1 MPRRFHPFTTL
12 AVGLLPVAAACHG
25 GHPQV
30 AAVLLALAYGG
41 ALLEF
46 KTHTGHF
53 QFAALVVI
61 GTALGGVLDL
71 AAGSFPLLTGALA
84 VAAVATVLRQMYMP
98 RFTYVNHLW
107 MEPALLGIAAVAY
120 PYTLS
125 TAEPA
130 WTTVVLPL
138 LPLGAACGLSFG
150 YIQDGM
156 RMKRMAAKGYRI
168 RIGFPA
174 PDFELPDQ
182 SGVPSRLSDHR
193 GKNPVL
199 LIFVRGDWCPG
210 CHMML
215 RTYERSRERFL
226 EKGVHVIGIGPDSV
240 DVNQDMVQRIGV
252 GYQLL
257 SDAQQ
262 RVSQRYGVVYD
273 NPIIELAVDYAQG
286 IPLPA
291 SFLVDIDGVVR
302 YVSRPDR
309 VGEFLD
315 PTLIFG
321 VLDRLPQRPVT
332 EGRAA

>member
-1 MPRRFHPFTTL
+1 MPRRLHPFTTL
-12 AVGLLPVAAACHG
+12 AAGLLPVAAACQSAY
-25 GHPQV
+25 PQV
-30 AAVLLALAYGG
+30 AAVLSALAYGG

-46 KTHTGHF
+46 KTHTSRA
-53 QFAALVVI
+53 QFVALMVI
-61 GTALGGVLDL
+61 GPALGGLLDL
-71 AAGSFPLLTGALA
+71 SAGSFPLLTVALA
-84 VAAVATVLRQMYMP
+84 MAAVATVLRQMYMP

-107 MEPALLGIAAVAY
+107 MEPALIAVAATAY
-120 PYTLS
+120 LFTVFTAGPSWTVIALS
-125 TAEPA
+125 
-130 WTTVVLPL
+130 L

-150 YIQDGM
+150 YIQDGI
-156 RMKRMAAKGYRI
+156 RMKRMASKGYRI
-168 RIGFPA
+168 RIGLPA

-182 SGVPSRLSDHR
+182 FGVLSRLSEHR
-193 GKNPVL
+193 GKHPVL

-257 SDAQQ
+257 SDEKQ
-262 RVSQRYGVVYD
+262 RVSQQYGVVYD
-273 NPIIELAVDYAQG
+273 NPIIELAVDYAEG

-291 SFLVDIDGVVR
+291 SFLVDADGVVR

-321 VLDRLPQRPVT
+321 VLDRLPQRPIT